1 MRVPPLFLVGN
12 SPTLFISQQYILSES
27 PCAFAAIRTSW
38 MWYRR
43 WHCMA
48 AVPRPTDAERIS
60 A

>member
-1 MRVPPLFLVGN
+1 MRVLPLFFVWQL
-12 SPTLFISQQYILSES
+12 PHPFISQQYILSGS
-27 PCAFAAIRTSW
+27 LCAFAAIRPSW